1 MFLTLI
7 IVVFALLL
15 VYWYL
20 KLKYFTLYGPLP
32 GLAPEFFYGNMR
44 QTGISTRNESIEK
57 VRLELK
63 RRFGDVYQFWRGAS
77 RSVVVSNADDVQHI
91 LSHRNIYEQGNG
103 HIKTFSLL
111 FQDSLICDIGAK
123 YKRHA
128 SVIVPLLR
136 RGKISKHFDL
146 IIDCTDKLL
155 LDRWRLSN
163 KDHIHCDIV
172 DQSKH
177 LIMALFGHIA
187 FNYDLEMPVG
197 NALTQALHD
206 YLAVFRVTAD
216 IPTIMG
222 KIYLMFSSKYR
233 ESKSTIEQYFDRMI
247 KQEQNDNSESINER
261 AKTSLI
267 GSLVNSMQKDEK
279 MEASKI
285 EDEKKGLSRSEII
298 HEMLFFLVAGVETT
312 ATALSWFIHFV
323 SKYPHVQTKLK
334 AELGD
339 NSFSMD
345 RLDSLVY
352 LDAVIREVLR
362 LRSPSTGT
370 VRTLLMD
377 DRLPATGA
385 QLYKGDQVII
395 PFYNL
400 QWDTRYWKIDP
411 ELFYPERFLDDSLDK
426 NHHPAAF
433 IPFGGGHR
441 QCVGQDL
448 ARFELKT
455 IVARL
460 MQCVTFGDGGPDV
473 NSGGHDRQF
482 SVTPKRI
489 GVTISFD

>member
-1 MFLTLI
+1 
-7 IVVFALLL
+7 
-15 VYWYL
+15 
-20 KLKYFTLYGPLP
+20 LKYYTLYGPLP

-57 VRLELK
+57 VRLEMK
-63 RRFGDVYQFWRGAS
+63 HKFGDIYQFWMGAS
-77 RSVVVSNADDVQHI
+77 CSIVVSNADDVQHI
-91 LSHRNIYEQGNG
+91 LNHRNIYEQGDG
-103 HIKTFSLL
+103 HIKIFSLL
-111 FQDSLICDIGAK
+111 FQDSLICNTGAK

-136 RGKISKHFDL
+136 RGKISKHFNL
-146 IIDCTDKLL
+146 IIECTDKLL
-155 LDRWRLSN
+155 LDQWRLSS
-163 KDHIHCDIV
+163 KDHVHRDIV
-172 DQSKH
+172 NQSKH
-177 LIMALFGHIA
+177 LIMALFGHTA

-206 YLAVFRVTAD
+206 YLAVFKTTAD

-233 ESKSTIEQYFDRMI
+233 ESKLTIEQYFHRMI
-247 KQEQNDNSESINER
+247 EQEQNENNDSIDER
-261 AKTSLI
+261 SRMSLI
-267 GSLVNSMQKDEK
+267 GSLVNSMQEDENI
-279 MEASKI
+279 EASKN
-285 EDEKKGLSRSEII
+285 EEEKKGLSRSEII

-312 ATALSWFIHFV
+312 ATALSWFIYFV
-323 SKYPHVQTKLK
+323 SKNPHVQTKLK

-339 NSFSMD
+339 NPCSMD
-345 RLDSLVY
+345 RLDSLIY

-370 VRTLLMD
+370 VRTLLID

-385 QLYKGDQVII
+385 QLYKGDQVMI

-400 QWDTRYWKIDP
+400 QWDPRYWKIDP
-411 ELFYPERFLDDSLDK
+411 ELFYPERFLEDSPDK

-441 QCVGQDL
+441 QCVGQDI

-460 MQCVTFGDGGPDV
+460 MQCVTFGDGGSDV
-473 NSGGHDRQF
+473 NSGGHDQQF
-482 SVTPKRI
+482 SVTPKHI
-489 GVTISFD
+489 GVTVSFD